1 MNTSSSSPTTDQ
13 NIKHS
18 QKQQDH
24 QQQQKQQTSNSIP
37 NSPSAKHRS
46 VTQVK
51 NQNSS
56 NLARSSTQELIQ
68 ENALI
73 FVKPEDVEVELG
85 EPFQLQAIL
94 RHDLN
99 SEDLYE
105 IKWFCEGVLVEEE
118 EDIFI
123 DCTRNN
129 CRLLF
134 NACLEADQGVY
145 DVSVQ

>member
-1 MNTSSSSPTTDQ
+1 MIAFFLSVATQ
-13 NIKHS
+13 N
-18 QKQQDH
+18 
-24 QQQQKQQTSNSIP
+24 
-37 NSPSAKHRS
+37 
-46 VTQVK
+46 
-51 NQNSS
+51 
-56 NLARSSTQELIQ
+56 LIDFFWFE

-99 SEDLYE
+99 AEDLYE
-105 IKWFCEGVLVEEE
+105 IKWFCEGALVEEE

-145 DVSVQ
+145 DVSVKT

>member
-1 MNTSSSSPTTDQ
+1 MNTSSSSPTTTDQ
-13 NIKHS
+13 NTKIS
-18 QKQQDH
+18 QKQQP
-24 QQQQKQQTSNSIP
+24 TTPNSIP
-37 NSPSAKHRS
+37 NSPSAKHRT

-51 NQNSS
+51 NAHNSQNSS

-145 DVSVQ
+145 DVSVK